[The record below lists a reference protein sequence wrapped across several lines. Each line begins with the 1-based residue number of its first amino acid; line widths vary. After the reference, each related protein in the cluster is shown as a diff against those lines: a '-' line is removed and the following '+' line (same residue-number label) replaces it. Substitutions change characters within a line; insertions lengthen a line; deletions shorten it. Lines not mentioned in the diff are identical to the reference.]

1 MIKNQKFADA
11 VQWCARVI
19 GVLIIVLFLV
29 FGIGEGLPGDGG
41 WMPASEWT
49 MFIFIPAMVAAGII
63 AAWWKPVLGGYL
75 IIAGVVLFNLVDM
88 IAFSGDQF
96 LNLDF
101 GWLAILGMLFIISSQ
116 VKPVAKKQQKIR
128 SKKQ

>member
-1 MIKNQKFADA
+1 MIKNQKVATV

-19 GVLIIVLFLV
+19 GVLILVLFIV
-29 FGIGEGLPGDGG
+29 FAIGEGLSSDSG
-41 WMPASEWT
+41 WMPASEWA
-49 MFIFIPAMVAAGII
+49 MFIFIPVMVAAGII

-75 IIAGVVLFNLVDM
+75 IIAGVVLFNLVDI

-116 VKPVAKKQQKIR
+116 AKLTAKK
-128 SKKQ
+128 